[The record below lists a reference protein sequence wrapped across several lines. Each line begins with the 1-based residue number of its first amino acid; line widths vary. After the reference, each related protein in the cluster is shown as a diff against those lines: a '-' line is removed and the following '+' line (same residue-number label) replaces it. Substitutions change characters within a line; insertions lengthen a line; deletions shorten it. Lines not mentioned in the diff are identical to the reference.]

1 MSELRNDQM
10 PDPTPA
16 PPPAE
21 TPRKTTQERLKEI
34 TANIERG
41 IQELFSSDKYRQYL
55 ATMSR
60 FHRYSVNNQMLI
72 YMQRPD
78 ATLVAGYGKWQKQF
92 ERHVNRG
99 EKGITTNGQRTNR
112 LMPKIPLPEQIK
124 ACAGNFQAALRWE
137 GKRNLILP
145 AIQIVVFHRD
155 LDTLCRKLMLP

>member
-1 MSELRNDQM
+1 MSETRTDQF
-10 PDPTPA
+10 PETTPA

-21 TPRKTTQERLKEI
+21 APRKTTQERLKEI

-41 IQELFSSDKYRQYL
+41 IQELFASGKYQQYL
-55 ATMSR
+55 AMMSR

-99 EKGITTNGQRTNR
+99 EKGITIIA
-112 LMPKIPLPEQIK
+112 PVPYKKKVEQVMYD
-124 ACAGNFQAALRWE
+124 
-137 GKRNLILP
+137 P
-145 AIQIVVFHRD
+145 
-155 LDTLCRKLMLP
+155 DTFVSISIR